1 MWGSIATCW
10 GGGGVHI
17 AACWVFYMWG
27 GLGSRNVLRRYN
39 VLIRVEWYCAK
50 ELLKGVLCVY
60 IRAALPLYLEVSIAT
75 FDLWKL

>member
-10 GGGGVHI
+10 GGGSILLLVGCFI
-17 AACWVFYMWG
+17 CGG